1 MLDYSLPIQTKGRF
15 RVVALTEDNEGQDE
29 KIIAYAVLDAE
40 GARLF
45 HSLSL
50 DETLTWMNMQLD
62 DEDLEAEKSKLA
74 NKPRRTRR

>member
-1 MLDYSLPIQTKGRF
+1 MLDYSLPIQIKGRF
-15 RVVALTEDNEGQDE
+15 RVVALTEDTECEKD

-50 DETLTWMNMQLD
+50 DETMAWMNMQLE
-62 DEDLEAEKSKLA
+62 DEDLETAKSKLA
-74 NKPRRTRR
+74 HKPRRTRR